1 MRIITMA
8 DNMYERM
15 IPPTIEARDFN
26 SNNNEIIDQETY
38 HLLRDLMG
46 EEGFDEIIS
55 FFCSDTKQAINNLQ
69 QAITERRAEYVG
81 GICHKLK
88 SSSKLIGAY
97 NMAELSTELESYTEH
112 KNQTKAIDLLKR
124 LETEFSLV
132 KKWIEHSAVTS

>member
-1 MRIITMA
+1 MA
-8 DNMYERM
+8 DSMHEKITPQN
-15 IPPTIEARDFN
+15 IEARNFNN
-26 SNNNEIIDQETY
+26 SNQEIIDQETY

-69 QAITERRAEYVG
+69 QAINEGRAEYVG

-97 NMAELSTELESYTEH
+97 NMAELSTELEFYTEH
-112 KNQTKAIDLLKR
+112 KNQTQAIDLLKR

-132 KKWIEHSAVTS
+132 KKWIEHTAVVAD